1 MPQANGLGS
10 RMCARFRKISHT
22 SLGSTLL
29 LHGPSFPAHAGA
41 RQSPWHPSMAR
52 EWWSGPK
59 RPIAERT
66 RRRWHHGSATSQPL
80 HGQWSALLF
89 QQRAAPVQRC
99 SAPARGGAARRSS
112 SPPEAA
118 PKLRPR
124 ERGSLPAPPTAQGHV
139 GLILWLACCS
149 CCVADASCRRE
160 LQGDPFFYKRGRIN
174 ANAAIYASRLRTPP
188 PLRGRAPGV
197 SPRMDLPAPFCNFCS
212 YL

>member
-1 MPQANGLGS
+1 MTWRHGGS
-10 RMCARFRKISHT
+10 IHLCSPFGRFVPRPNHFRQNVCESPHT

-66 RRRWHHGSATSQPL
+66 RRRWRQGSATTQPL

-112 SPPEAA
+112 SPPKAA

-149 CCVADASCRRE
+149 CVADASCRRE
-160 LQGDPFFYKRGRIN
+160 LQGDPFVR
-174 ANAAIYASRLRTPP
+174 SRCK
-188 PLRGRAPGV
+188 
-197 SPRMDLPAPFCNFCS
+197 SPRRLARGLRRSAERGEWEN
-212 YL
+212 